1 MPGSSCG
8 QLPADAAEERTEGQ
22 EKEPYI
28 VGSPRVPSG
37 GAPEDPTESLRT
49 GAPTQGETTLYIY
62 SGGAAGAGISHF
74 THSMPPGGGGPP
86 KVLGFLFGVP
96 FLHLRRVAPQWRFVT
111 PQDNRSL
118 MFRGWW
124 SG

>member
-49 GAPTQGETTLYIY
+49 GAPTQGETTLYIVGVRRGPGVVTLHIVCRPAAPARQKFWVSFSGSPFFT
-62 SGGAAGAGISHF
+62 SGGSRRNGA
-74 THSMPPGGGGPP
+74 
-86 KVLGFLFGVP
+86 L
-96 FLHLRRVAPQWRFVT
+96 
-111 PQDNRSL
+111 
-118 MFRGWW
+118 
-124 SG
+124 